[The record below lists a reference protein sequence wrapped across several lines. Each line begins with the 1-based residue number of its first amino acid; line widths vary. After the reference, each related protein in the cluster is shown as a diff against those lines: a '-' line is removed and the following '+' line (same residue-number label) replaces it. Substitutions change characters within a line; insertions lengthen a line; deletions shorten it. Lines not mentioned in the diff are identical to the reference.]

1 MFAMSRIVALACVL
15 GGCVESTR
23 QPAAEPYYARL
34 TCGQLMAESRR
45 LAMQRTR
52 RDEYLLVDAAANRK
66 TAALQ
71 LKGVRAAITE
81 KNC

>member
-1 MFAMSRIVALACVL
+1 MFAISRILALASVL

-23 QPAAEPYYARL
+23 QPAAEQYYARL
-34 TCGQLMAESRR
+34 TCEQLIAESRR

-52 RDEYLLVDAAANRK
+52 RDEYLLEDAAANRK
-66 TAALQ
+66 TAAVQ
-71 LKGVRAAITE
+71 LKGVRTAITE